1 MKTRYLAAFAA
12 ISVLLAGCVGEVKKV
27 SVNDESHMT
36 MGVDQSDVNATANQ
50 MVSSMLSAPSVIRA
64 TGVNPPP
71 TVVVVPIRLDT
82 ATITDTRINTDA
94 ITTLVRGRIINSG
107 IFQFVDATR
116 RQDIAGEV
124 AYQQDSGM
132 VNKSTA
138 AQRGKQIGSDYILEG
153 TISGFDSVSGKG
165 DIHKKGYVIT
175 LTLQNV
181 ETAIILWQDTQ
192 QIAKEQYRAGVGR

>member
-1 MKTRYLAAFAA
+1 MKKRYLAAFAA
-12 ISVLLAGCVGEVKKV
+12 VSVLLAGCGTGEVRKV
-27 SVNDESHMT
+27 SASDETHMT
-36 MGVDQSDVNATANQ
+36 MGVDQSDVNATVEQ
-50 MVSSMLSAPSVIRA
+50 MVASMLSAPSVIRA

-82 ATITDTRINTDA
+82 STITDTRINTDA
-94 ITTLVRGRIINSG
+94 ITTLVRGKIINSG
-107 IFQFVDATR
+107 ILQFVDATR

-153 TISGFDSVSGKG
+153 TLSGFDSMSGKV
-165 DIHKKGYVIT
+165 HKKGYVIT

-181 ETAIILWQDTQ
+181 ETAVILWQDTQ
-192 QIAKEQYRAGVGR
+192 QIAKEQVRPRVGR

>member
-1 MKTRYLAAFAA
+1 MKIRYLAAFAA
-12 ISVLLAGCVGEVKKV
+12 VSVLLAGCGTGEVRKV
-27 SVNDESHMT
+27 SASDETHMT
-36 MGVDQSDVNATANQ
+36 MGVDQSDVNATVEQ
-50 MVSSMLSAPSVIRA
+50 MVASMLSAPSVIRA

-82 ATITDTRINTDA
+82 STITDTRINTDA
-94 ITTLVRGRIINSG
+94 ITTLVRGKIINSG
-107 IFQFVDATR
+107 ILQFVDATR
-116 RQDIAGEV
+116 RKDIAGEV

-153 TISGFDSVSGKG
+153 TISGFDAMSGKV
-165 DIHKKGYVIT
+165 HKKGYVVT

-181 ETAIILWQDTQ
+181 ETALILWQDTQ
-192 QIAKEQYRAGVGR
+192 QIAKEQVRPRVGR

>member
-1 MKTRYLAAFAA
+1 MRARYIIALASLTAL
-12 ISVLLAGCVGEVKKV
+12 IMAGCSTSPVKKV
-27 SVNDESHMT
+27 SPTDST
-36 MGVDQSDVNATANQ
+36 RPSMGVDQSDVNEMVDQ
-50 MVSSMLSAPSVIRA
+50 MVSSMLAAPSVIRA

-82 ATITDTRINTDA
+82 NTITDTRINTDA

-116 RQDIAGEV
+116 RSDIAKEV
-124 AYQQDSGM
+124 AYQNDSGM
-132 VNKSTA
+132 VDSSTA

-153 TISGFDSVSGKG
+153 TVSGFDSFDGQV
-165 DIHKKGYVIT
+165 HQKGYVVT

-181 ETAIILWQDTQ
+181 ETAVILWQDSQ
-192 QIAKEQYRAGVGR
+192 QIAKRMDRKPVGR

>member
-1 MKTRYLAAFAA
+1 MKIRHVAALAALSLA
-12 ISVLLAGCVGEVKKV
+12 LAGCETGQVRSV
-27 SVNDESHMT
+27 SATDDSKLT
-36 MGVDQSDVNATANQ
+36 LGVDQSDVNATVEQ
-50 MVSSMLSAPSVIRA
+50 MVASMLAAPSVIRA

-82 ATITDTRINTDA
+82 ATITDTRINTDS
-94 ITTLVRGRIINSG
+94 ITTLVRGKIINSG

-116 RQDIAGEV
+116 RKDISSEV

-132 VNKSTA
+132 VNQQTA

-153 TISGFDSVSGKG
+153 TISGFDAMSGKT
-165 DIHKKGYVIT
+165 HKKGYVIT

-181 ETAIILWQDTQ
+181 ETAVILWQDTK
-192 QIAKEQYRAGVGR
+192 QIAKEQTRGL

>member
-1 MKTRYLAAFAA
+1 MKKRYLAALAA
-12 ISVLLAGCVGEVKKV
+12 ISVLLAGCTGEVKKV
-27 SVNDESHMT
+27 SASDESHMT
-36 MGVDQSDVNATANQ
+36 MGVDQSDVNNTVDQ
-50 MVSSMLSAPSVIRA
+50 MVTSMLASPAVIRA

-82 ATITDTRINTDA
+82 ATITDTRINTDS
-94 ITTLVRGRIINSG
+94 ITTLVRGKIINSG

-132 VNKSTA
+132 VNKQTA
-138 AQRGKQIGSDYILEG
+138 AQRGKQVGSNYILEG
-153 TISGFDSVSGKG
+153 TISGFDAMSGKV
-165 DIHKKGYVIT
+165 HKKGYVIT

-181 ETAIILWQDTQ
+181 ETAVILWQDTQ
-192 QIAKEQYRAGVGR
+192 QIAKEQKRGTFGD

>member
-1 MKTRYLAAFAA
+1 MKIRYLAAFAA
-12 ISVLLAGCVGEVKKV
+12 MSVLLAGCETGEVKKV
-27 SVNDESHMT
+27 SASDESHMT
-36 MGVDQSDVNATANQ
+36 MGVDQSDVNATVEQ
-50 MVSSMLSAPSVIRA
+50 MVASMLSAPSVVRA

-82 ATITDTRINTDA
+82 STITDTRINTDA
-94 ITTLVRGRIINSG
+94 ITTLVRGKIINSG

-132 VNKSTA
+132 VNKQTA
-138 AQRGKQIGSDYILEG
+138 AQRGRQVGSDYILEG
-153 TISGFDSVSGKG
+153 TISGFDSMSGKV
-165 DIHKKGYVIT
+165 HKKGYVVT

-181 ETAIILWQDTQ
+181 ESAIILWQDTQ
-192 QIAKEQYRAGVGR
+192 QIAKEQVRKNVGR